1 MRDLESFEPSLARIE
16 GKMTEEVFDEILTE
30 IPGEWYGFDT
40 DALEQM
46 LGMEVT
52 GPRLPHWR

>member
-1 MRDLESFEPSLARIE
+1 
-16 GKMTEEVFDEILTE
+16 MTEEVFDEILTE